1 VTLCAA
7 ISYSPTWLFEDEM
20 AAGEL
25 QVLLPNW
32 PAPPLSVHLVSP
44 LQRKQS
50 AKVLAFAQHVAAG

>member
-1 VTLCAA
+1 
-7 ISYSPTWLFEDEM
+7 M